1 MHNKSRTILS
11 IIAIQLLAAGA
22 IAASPTRSFDSSTGT
37 IIDQRWQSGLPMG
50 GIGVGKIELMTDG
63 SFGDFTN
70 QHNWDRP
77 YKWAKGAFAVIR
89 VQSGQA
95 ITTKIL
101 RLKSDNEYT
110 GVRNVAHTKMQGWF
124 PRAEITYG
132 DPDLPV
138 SVKLNA
144 FSPMIPH
151 DPKDS
156 GLPVACLSYVVT
168 NTSDK
173 SVKASLALAWPNL
186 LGWGG
191 RGGVSYDDL
200 TGDAQQ
206 PAKVGALVGLQ
217 YTSSRTY
224 ADQQENTI
232 GNDFVAVR
240 QDPGV
245 TVSTCSSWDAAAT
258 TPSFLAGF
266 DRSGSL
272 SQSGAAN
279 PAQPGGAVSAMVTL
293 APGESRTLR
302 YYVTWAMPHML
313 TVNDV
318 HTFTGTYDVADATI
332 PPMSNTSDTIRWTT
346 NRGMRVGD
354 NLVLD
359 LGQTYTTTTIDM
371 NSGQALTDYPR
382 GMKVEVSADGK
393 SWTHVAQF
401 TKDEMMQVVS
411 HVKLTRVPGRYV
423 RLTNLGD
430 EGLFW
435 SIYGLALQVN
445 GQADPI
451 RPTKATAYL
460 AHYETKTAKVDVGHY
475 WQNWWKDS
483 LGIAN
488 YADQNQARLLVQTE
502 AWQKPVMASNVPF
515 WLKLK
520 LINCAFPMVSNT
532 VLTKNGQFSIL
543 ESPIDMGGALGT
555 MDQRM
560 AAHAYLTA
568 LFPELDRAELE
579 QYATCQQ
586 TDGRI
591 THFDGNVHQVIVD
604 PNVGYG
610 ITDWPDLSSGWIL
623 QAVKLYRWTGD
634 QSFLDRVHPHITK
647 AMDWLQKDGA
657 NDNLIPAGGS
667 TYDYETLPRGEFI
680 YSASCYL
687 GALRAASS
695 ISTPDEAA
703 AYNTHLADVQKSVMT
718 DLWTGTYFRKWRQ
731 PSTGRTVD
739 DSFIANMA
747 GDWLA
752 HITGLPSTLDPKIV
766 RQSVEQTIARHQKPF
781 YPMPPMQ
788 VTPAGLSTTSN
799 SYSLQD
805 EPYLGCEAIYNNYVD
820 DGMDTIKRLY
830 FCIWEENKSPWDESL
845 CYDAPNGR
853 KGGLV
858 TYMTCPTTWFVLD
871 ALGGTSIDIP
881 AGRLYVS
888 PRLTTDQAELHIPV
902 YFSRFWG
909 WLDYVPAKHILTLRI
924 DKVYPVETALD
935 QSLYHTAG
943 APGDK
948 MPDTITITSVAADG
962 DSQPITLPAPF
973 VVKEGAV
980 LDLSSQ
986 IEGLAIPAHSD
997 VVNFEVKAKLNRPG
1011 LPSDNWKL
1019 IDNLHDDPAVGAIT
1033 GQDALDGNPETRWT
1047 TGRTMQPGDQVTLD
1061 MATPQTVAKLVID
1074 ITKSPT
1080 DYPRGYKLE
1089 ASTDGQPWTE
1099 IASGTEAQ
1107 TVAQDHDGL
1116 FTVTF
1121 PPVTARYLR
1130 MTNEGNDGPW
1140 WSINEITAYGPAN
1153 Q

>member
-1 MHNKSRTILS
+1 MLKSRTLLAIL
-11 IIAIQLLAAGA
+11 AVQLLAASA
-22 IAASPTRSFDSSTGT
+22 IAAPPPRSFDSSTGT
-37 IIDQRWQSGLPMG
+37 ITDQRWQSGLPLG

-63 SFGDFTN
+63 SFGDLTN
-70 QHNWDRP
+70 QSNWDRP

-89 VQSGQA
+89 VQSDNGQVS
-95 ITTKIL
+95 KIL
-101 RLKSDNEYT
+101 RLKSDDEYT
-110 GVRNVAHTKMQGWF
+110 GVQNVAHTKMQGWF
-124 PRAEITYG
+124 PRAQIDYS

-138 SVKLNA
+138 TVQLKA
-144 FSPMIPH
+144 FSPLIPH
-151 DPKDS
+151 NPKDS
-156 GLPVACLSYVVT
+156 SLPVAYMDYTVT
-168 NTSDK
+168 NTSAK
-173 SVKASLALAWPNL
+173 TVKISIALAWPNL

-191 RGGVSYDDL
+191 RGGMSYDDL
-200 TGDAQQ
+200 SGDSQQ
-206 PAKVGALVGLQ
+206 PAKVGSLIGLK
-217 YTSSRTY
+217 YTSSKSY
-224 ADQQENTI
+224 IDQQENTI

-245 TVSTCSSWDAAAT
+245 SVSTCSSWDVADT
-258 TPSFLAGF
+258 TPAFWSSFTS
-266 DRSGSL
+266 SGTLPAST
-272 SQSGAAN
+272 SNN
-279 PAQPGGAVSAMVTL
+279 PAQPGGAVSATVTL
-293 APGESRTLR
+293 APGETRTLH
-302 YYVTWAMPHML
+302 YYVTWAMPHL
-313 TVNDV
+313 VTVNDV

-332 PPMSNTSDTIRWTT
+332 PDMSNKSNEVRWSTD
-346 NRGMRVGD
+346 RGMHTGD

-359 LGQTYTTTTIDM
+359 LGQRYTATSINL
-371 NSGQALTDYPR
+371 NSGQSLSDYPR
-382 GMKVEVSADGK
+382 GLKVEVSDDAK
-393 SWTHVAQF
+393 TWSPVAQL
-401 TKDEMMQVVS
+401 TKDQMLQVIANI
-411 HVKLTRVPGRYV
+411 KLTPMPGRYI

-435 SIYGLALQVN
+435 SIYGLSIQVT
-445 GQADPI
+445 GQAAPI
-451 RPTKATAYL
+451 SPVKATAYL
-460 AHYETKTAKVDVGHY
+460 AHYNSKVNTVDVGHF
-475 WQNWWKDS
+475 WQNWWQDS
-483 LGIAN
+483 LGITN
-488 YADQNQARLLVQTE
+488 YADQNKDRLLQETR
-502 AWQKPVMASNVPF
+502 AWQDPVMKSNVPF

-532 VLTKNGQFSIL
+532 VLTKDGQFSIL
-543 ESPIDMGGALGT
+543 ESPIEMGGALGT

-568 LFPELDRAELE
+568 FFPELDRAELE

-591 THFDGNVHQVIVD
+591 THFDGNVHQVLVD
-604 PNVGYG
+604 GNVNYG

-657 NDNLIPAGGS
+657 DDNLIPAGGS

-695 ISTPDEAA
+695 ISSPEVAA
-703 AYNTHLADVQKSVMT
+703 AYDTHLADVQKSVMT

-747 GDWLA
+747 GDWLTR
-752 HITGLPSTLDPKIV
+752 ISGLPETLDSNIL
-766 RQSVEQTIARHQKPF
+766 RQSVAQTIARHQKPF
-781 YPMPPMQ
+781 FPMPPMQ

-820 DGMDTIKRLY
+820 DGMETIRRLY

-853 KGGLV
+853 KGGLP
-858 TYMTCPTTWFVLD
+858 TYMTSPTTWFVLD

-881 AGRLYVS
+881 AKRLYVS
-888 PRLTTDQAELHIPV
+888 PRLTTGQTELHIPV

-909 WLDYVPAKHILTLRI
+909 WLDYVPANHQLTLRV
-924 DKVYPVETALD
+924 DKVYPVEAEL
-935 QSLYHTAG
+935 QKSLYHTDGPAG
-943 APGDK
+943 DT
-948 MPDTITITSVAADG
+948 MPDTITIASIAADG
-962 DSQPITLPAPF
+962 NSQPITLPAPF

-980 LDLSSQ
+980 LDLSEQ
-986 IEGLAIPAHSD
+986 IGALAIPAHSD

-1019 IDNLHDDPAVGAIT
+1019 IDNLHDDPEVGAII
-1033 GQDALDGNPETRWT
+1033 GQDALDGNPTTRWT
-1047 TGRTMQPGDQVTLD
+1047 TGRTMKPGDQVTLD
-1061 MATPQTVAKLVID
+1061 MAASQTVNKLVID

-1089 ASTDGQPWTE
+1089 SSTDGETWTQ
-1099 IASGTEAQ
+1099 IASATEDQ
-1107 TVAQDHDGL
+1107 TVAQDQAGL
-1116 FTVTF
+1116 LTIPF
-1121 PPVTARYLR
+1121 PALTARYLR
-1130 MTNEGNDGPW
+1130 ITNEGSDGPW
-1140 WSINEITAYGPAN
+1140 WSIGEISAYAP
-1153 Q
+1153 